1 MSSYLTIYIV
11 PKRKSEK
18 EEKKYI
24 PLTSYSRNSEIYQ
37 YFYENI
43 HPAYISSKEPVPYT
57 VLTSESITTVLTDF
71 ADSINKAQTRLTEYE
86 TYANGI
92 LEYINEIIELKEYIK
107 NLQYWKDKTSFVRD
121 IINDI
126 NVFSEIEEVCC
137 NID

>member
-24 PLTSYSRNSEIYQ
+24 PLTSYSRNSEIYR

-43 HPAYISSKEPVPYT
+43 HPAYIGSEEPVPYT
-57 VLTSESITTVLTDF
+57 VLTSESINIVLTAF
-71 ADSINKAQTRLTEYE
+71 ADSISKAQTRLTEYE
-86 TYANGI
+86 KYVSGNP
-92 LEYINEIIELKEYIK
+92 EYIDEIIELKEYIK
-107 NLQYWKDKTSFVRD
+107 NLQYWKDKTSFVQD

-126 NVFSEIEEVCC
+126 SVFSEIEEVCC